1 MAHEQIKDSRP
12 SIALA
17 FRSFESKSWVVE
29 WQSGPR
35 KDEAVSLFGT
45 NQLPLP
51 LTLSACFEQAWGHIA
66 ETMRPWTM
74 ASAGNATIRLEV
86 R

>member
-1 MAHEQIKDSRP
+1 MAHEQMSETRR
-12 SIALA
+12 SIGLA
-17 FRSFESKSWVVE
+17 FRSFESKSWVIE

-35 KDEAVSLFGT
+35 KDEAVELLGT

-51 LTLSACFEQAWGHIA
+51 LTLSACLEQAWGHIA
-66 ETMRPWTM
+66 ETLRPWTM
-74 ASAGNATIRLEV
+74 YSAGNGMIGLEV